1 MLLKVSII
9 ISEFIRGVVKMTNA
23 NALKFARRYES
34 PRKGIIDGAP
44 NAYTG
49 GACMKRVILGGFISK
64 L

>member
-1 MLLKVSII
+1 
-9 ISEFIRGVVKMTNA
+9 MTNA